1 MSNQFQRVQ
10 TGTVLRIMAALPL
23 SVCHRAAASVHAVC
37 LKQLVNKVELYNVL
51 NVRCFYLEKAIYSQ
65 VIIITIIIV
74 IIMKRISS
82 YLPIA

>member
-1 MSNQFQRVQ
+1 
-10 TGTVLRIMAALPL
+10 MAALPL
-23 SVCHRAAASVHAVC
+23 SVCHSAAAFVHVVF
-37 LKQLVNKVELYNVL
+37 LKQLVNKVELYNVF